1 MIFRSLWIGFI
12 VLLVAP
18 RASSQTDL
26 DLLPRRPEVVVRES
40 KDGTLRFTVRGRD
53 CVVADYLAAVA
64 ERAQAIQ
71 FDARADI
78 SGDESASS
86 EDLTPKSSFSIV
98 SDKAA
103 ERAIR
108 STLATVE
115 LYDRRAEQIVE
126 LLAAVAGVDFDV
138 DAESQEFRLVGAA
151 RSGSRPLLRNAVE
164 QFYKM
169 ALARQ
174 GDDETNA
181 RCLRGLADV
190 LRESGDNAGAYA
202 AYEQLITEHP
212 TSSHSNDV
220 ELLLADCYIDLEQNA
235 RANQLLR
242 SFLAKCTNPQRAEL
256 ALRRLLGLLVDQER
270 FHEIVTLHEAFERIG
285 LLQGETLSAMADAA
299 AIMLEES
306 DADVVAFLLG
316 CFRQRPEEHAMLG
329 PVLGLAFQ
337 KIGDDESARIVLKRT
352 SESIGSAL
360 DSTSALL
367 AYGEISRRA
376 GHQQAALLFAQ
387 RAVRSSQENPI
398 LLRRAH
404 LLLADIYDALG
415 VAPRVYRH
423 LWEAEQL
430 AEEGEAG
437 RLALRAA
444 EFAMERGE
452 PEHARLLFQSAA
464 HYSSVMV
471 DAELGVARA
480 FLLAGEDERALDHL
494 REMLAVEPAGG
505 QRERIEQLVAEC
517 RAKGGYYEDALEVIE
532 GRADLSTDLSA
543 GANDESPQA
552 GDQP

>member
-1 MIFRSLWIGFI
+1 MILRISILALAAHALCATVFAQSDI
-12 VLLVAP
+12 
-18 RASSQTDL
+18 

-40 KDGTLRFTVRGRD
+40 KDGSLRFTVRGRD
-53 CVVADYLAAVA
+53 CVVADYLAAIA

-71 FDARADI
+71 GEILVRDQ
-78 SGDESASS
+78 DEGEGESEETPSS
-86 EDLTPKSSFSIV
+86 TGIGFSIV
-98 SDKAA
+98 SDKSA

-115 LYDRRAEQIVE
+115 LFDRRAEQIIE
-126 LLAAVAGVDFDV
+126 LLAAASGVDFDV
-138 DAESQEFRLVGAA
+138 DSENQQFRLIGATPK
-151 RSGSRPLLRNAVE
+151 SNRPLLRNAIE

-181 RCLRGLADV
+181 RSLRGLADV
-190 LRESGDNAGAYA
+190 LRSSGDHAGAYA
-202 AYEQLITEHP
+202 AYEQLLNEHP
-212 TSSHSNDV
+212 ASSHSKDV
-220 ELLLADCYIDLEQNA
+220 ELLLADCYMDLEQNA

-242 SFLAKCTNPQRAEL
+242 SFLAKNTDPQRAEL
-256 ALRRLLGLLVDQER
+256 ALRRLLGLLVDQKR
-270 FHEIVTLHEAFERIG
+270 FHEIVTLHEAFERVG
-285 LLQGETLSAMADAA
+285 LLQGETLAALADAA

-306 DADVVAFLLG
+306 DTDVVSFLLG
-316 CFRQRPEEHAMLG
+316 CFRQRPNEHAMLG
-329 PVLGLAFQ
+329 PVLALAFA
-337 KIGDDESARIVLKRT
+337 KNGDEESSRIVLKRI

-376 GHQQAALLFAQ
+376 GHHQAALLFAQ
-387 RAVRSSQENPI
+387 RAVRAASENTV
-398 LLRRAH
+398 LRRRAH

-430 AEEGEAG
+430 ADEHDAG

-464 HYSSVMV
+464 HYPKVTL

-480 FLLAGEDERALDHL
+480 FLLAGDDERALDHL
-494 REMLAVEPAGG
+494 RAILEVETGSAE
-505 QRERIEQLVAEC
+505 RERIHRLVAEC
-517 RAKGGYYEDALEVIE
+517 RSRTEDFAGALEALE
-532 GRADLSTDLSA
+532 GRPFEEPEA
-543 GANDESPQA
+543 E
-552 GDQP
+552 DQP

>member
-1 MIFRSLWIGFI
+1 MIGRLAVFA
-12 VLLVAP
+12 VAVAAL
-18 RASSQTDL
+18 ASPASAQTDV
-26 DLLPRRPEVVVRES
+26 DLLPRRPEVVVRQA
-40 KDGTLRFTVRGRD
+40 KDGSLRFTVRGRD
-53 CVVADYLAAVA
+53 CVVADYLAAIA

-71 FDARADI
+71 ADLHSSDAGDGEDGSDAAD
-78 SGDESASS
+78 GGEAPASP
-86 EDLTPKSSFSIV
+86 TGFSIV
-98 SDKAA
+98 SDKGA

-115 LYDRRAEQIVE
+115 LFDRRPEQVIE
-126 LLAAVAGVDFDV
+126 LLAAVSGVDFDV
-138 DAESQEFRLVGAA
+138 DAENQQFRLVGATH
-151 RSGSRPLLRNAVE
+151 SGSRPLLRNAIE

-190 LRESGDNAGAYA
+190 LRASGDHAGAYA
-202 AYEQLITEHP
+202 AYEQLLAEHP
-212 TSSHSNDV
+212 ASSHSKDA
-220 ELLLADCYIDLEQNA
+220 ELLLADCYMDLEQNA

-242 SFLAKCTNPQRAEL
+242 SFLAKNSDPKRAEL
-256 ALRRLLGLLVDQER
+256 ALRRLLRLLVDQKR
-270 FHEIVTLHEAFERIG
+270 FHEIVTLHEAFERVG
-285 LLQGETLSAMADAA
+285 LLQGETLASLADAA
-299 AIMLEES
+299 AVMLEES
-306 DADVVAFLLG
+306 DADVVTFLLG
-316 CFRQRPEEHAMLG
+316 CFRQRPNEHAMLG
-329 PVLGLAFQ
+329 PVLALAFA
-337 KIGDDESARIVLKRT
+337 KKGDEESSRIILKKT

-376 GHQQAALLFAQ
+376 GHHQAALLFAQ
-387 RAVRSSQENPI
+387 RAVRAAQDNVV

-415 VAPRVYRH
+415 VAPRVYHH

-430 AEEGEAG
+430 AEEHDAG

-464 HYSSVMV
+464 HYPKVML

-480 FLLAGEDERALDHL
+480 FLLAGEDQRALDHL
-494 REMLAVEPAGG
+494 KAILEVETGAAE
-505 QRERIEQLVAEC
+505 RERIARLVAEC
-517 RAKGGYYEDALEVIE
+517 KTKVEDYDGALDAIE
-532 GRADLSTDLSA
+532 GRPFENPAPE
-543 GANDESPQA
+543 G
-552 GDQP
+552 QP